1 MKRPPYTKDV
11 MTSPL
16 QAGHK
21 LLLFAGPKAWDA
33 IKWYRDNGAECEHR
47 NAHALLL
54 PPDHTH
60 RAGMYAWPVRRAA
73 VVVVGT
79 GTAEN
84 DAELLA
90 LFDALQRD
98 GARMIELFPADPSI
112 GAAELEWQLLCIH
125 WGHPFAP
132 PAPAPY
138 REALAA

>member
-1 MKRPPYTKDV
+1 MKRPPYAKDV
-11 MTSPL
+11 MSSPL

-47 NAHALLL
+47 AAHALLL

-73 VVVVGT
+73 VVVVST
-79 GTAEN
+79 CDN
-84 DAELLA
+84 DAELLP

-98 GARMIELFPADPSI
+98 GARMIELYACDPTI

-132 PAPAPY
+132 PAPAQA
-138 REALAA
+138 EQAKVA